1 MVKCGLRICEVV
13 RANVEDLRNGRLY
26 IQGKGKDEKSEFV
39 RIPQLVEI
47 ALRNYLVEIKVKNK
61 ECMPLFVCLSN
72 RNNKQQGRMTKRS
85 ISRIVKERLKKAG
98 YDSERLTAHSLR
110 HSAITLSLLSGA
122 TIQQAQQLA
131 RHTNINTTMIYAHNL
146 TAENNPCVDLVE
158 EAIGGIEDY

>member
-1 MVKCGLRICEVV
+1 
-13 RANVEDLRNGRLY
+13 
-26 IQGKGKDEKSEFV
+26 
-39 RIPQLVEI
+39 
-47 ALRNYLVEIKVKNK
+47 
-61 ECMPLFVCLSN
+61 MPLFVCLSN
-72 RNNKQQGRMTKRS
+72 RNNKQQSRMTKRS

-98 YDSERLTAHSLR
+98 YDDSERLTAHSLR

-158 EAIGGIEDY
+158 KAIGGYRRLLNLYIKYGLKL